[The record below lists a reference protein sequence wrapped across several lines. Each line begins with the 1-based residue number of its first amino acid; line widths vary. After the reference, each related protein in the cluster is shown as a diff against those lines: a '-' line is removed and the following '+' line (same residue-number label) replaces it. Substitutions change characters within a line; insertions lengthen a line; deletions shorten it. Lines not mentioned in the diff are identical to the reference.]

1 MVGKRPE
8 RRGGSRAKSTWAA
21 HPLGRGDALSLAV
34 ILRVEVEELGRLG
47 DHRAG
52 SFTFDESRWFEI
64 YRTTSALVKQKLG
77 KSAIVLVT
85 VR

>member
-1 MVGKRPE
+1 MVRPRAE
-8 RRGGSRAKSTWAA
+8 SRGGSRAEASGTAQ
-21 HPLGRGDALSLAV
+21 PLGGGDGLAPTAV
-34 ILRVEVEELGRLG
+34 RRIEVEELGRLG

-52 SFTFDESRWFEI
+52 SFAFDESRWFET
-64 YRTTSALVKQKLG
+64 YRTTSRLVKQKLG

>member
-1 MVGKRPE
+1 MVCGRPQN
-8 RRGGSRAKSTWAA
+8 GGGPRAESAGAA
-21 HPLGRGDALSLAV
+21 QPLGRGGGLEPAV
-34 ILRVEVEELGRLG
+34 IRREEVEELGRLG

-52 SFTFDESRWFEI
+52 SFAFDESRWFET
-64 YRTTSALVKQKLG
+64 YRTQPALVKQELR

>member
-1 MVGKRPE
+1 MVGEPSE
-8 RRGGSRAKSTWAA
+8 SRGGSRAESSRAA
-21 HPLGRGDALSLAV
+21 QPLGRGDALSLAV

-47 DHRAG
+47 DHLAG
-52 SFTFDESRWFEI
+52 SFAFDESRWFET
-64 YRTTSALVKQKLG
+64 YRTTSGLVKQILR